1 MFSVPDQRW
10 TRTLRLERK
19 IRLLWTTIALSLS
32 HVERVK
38 GSRAVVANISG
49 RRRSGRGETGSSFSL
64 VTSDLMMTNRET
76 VIKNDLVLHTEDTDI
91 TSGRQATVVT
101 TRDGSSEVVVVTRDN
116 SDVKKT
122 RDGPTTSLAADL
134 DSCFLQSMV
143 GITEEQI
150 VDQSR

>member
-1 MFSVPDQRW
+1 
-10 TRTLRLERK
+10 
-19 IRLLWTTIALSLS
+19 
-32 HVERVK
+32 
-38 GSRAVVANISG
+38 
-49 RRRSGRGETGSSFSL
+49 
-64 VTSDLMMTNRET
+64 MTNRET

-150 VDQSR
+150 VDQRRKQFQSRADLITRHAWLNMTSSRTSGTN

>member
-10 TRTLRLERK
+10 MRTLRLERK

-49 RRRSGRGETGSSFSL
+49 RRRSGRAETASSFSL

-76 VIKNDLVLHTEDTDI
+76 VIK
-91 TSGRQATVVT
+91 
-101 TRDGSSEVVVVTRDN
+101 
-116 SDVKKT
+116 K
-122 RDGPTTSLAADL
+122 
-134 DSCFLQSMV
+134 
-143 GITEEQI
+143 
-150 VDQSR
+150 